1 MSWPA
6 AEATPEQAPE
16 PVRSGWRR
24 PRTLALLAAG
34 AGVLG
39 VLWYAGLRGPAA
51 PAPPPEDP
59 LRTPL
64 AVLTEQI
71 KQVQSALREL
81 AQQAV
86 ARGDEHQ
93 QALVALRDE
102 IAATPGR
109 IEALAAAQ
117 TQTATLARTTQ
128 ERLAALEQTLQ
139 PWGGQ
144 LQALRAEVRQA
155 VAPPV
160 AVATTASPE
169 PREVPASALPFRVV
183 SLDQWGDAPQLGVL
197 RAGRMRY
204 LGVGE
209 TVDGWTVAALEPTTR
224 RVVLRA
230 AGQRIHTTVLGR

>member
-1 MSWPA
+1 MSWPD

-39 VLWYAGLRGPAA
+39 VLWYVGLRGPAA
-51 PAPPPEDP
+51 PASPPEDP

-81 AQQAV
+81 TQQAV
-86 ARGDEHQ
+86 ARSDEHQ
-93 QALVALRDE
+93 RALVALRDG

-160 AVATTASPE
+160 AVATTAPE

-209 TVDGWTVAALEPTTR
+209 TVDGWTVAALEPATR

-230 AGQRIHTTVLGR
+230 AGQRIHTMVLGR